1 MISGYDCLNKKRF
14 SSRRKVDSEL
24 AATTTSVGSVFQ
36 MCGAATAKARLPTV
50 DSLVVGI
57 DWCAA
62 ALQVSLNEGGHQLRL
77 YHGVPDASVPFSEAC
92 QPGRRVVPGASL
104 LVRLVKTHAAHT
116 PAVSLSFYCSMK
128 PEAQFAKYLTTILRL
143 SYDSAKV
150 TIDLRRTSNL
160 QNILQR
166 AQGFS

>member
-1 MISGYDCLNKKRF
+1 MSLPQRRRQLAVY
-14 SSRRKVDSEL
+14 SRCVEP
-24 AATTTSVGSVFQ
+24 Q
-36 MCGAATAKARLPTV
+36 PQRLGCRLLTV
-50 DSLVVGI
+50 WWYHEAVGI

-150 TIDLRRTSNL
+150 TINLRWTSNL
-160 QNILQR
+160 RNILQR